1 MADASYTTTTRLPVE
16 TIWAFVQDM
25 DHWAQFVT
33 GYQSHEKRSD
43 RESCW
48 TLQGD
53 LGVLSRS
60 LTFEVLITEWREPS
74 RVRFTVRGLNEPMS
88 GEGAFTI
95 ESQAT
100 GAASESPPPLPVA
113 PARKP
118 FVARWLEA
126 LARWFLGLVGGRAE
140 REAPTTAAA
149 GESLSTLRFELRLDP
164 GGPMAPMVNAMI
176 TPLLLP
182 AAEQLADKI
191 LAHLEASPV
200 AASGGAPQ

>member
-25 DHWAQFVT
+25 DNWAHFVM

-43 RESCW
+43 TESRW
-48 TLQGD
+48 TLKGD

-60 LTFEVLITEWREPS
+60 LTFEVLITEWRAPS
-74 RVRFTVRGLNEPMS
+74 QVRFTLRGVNEPMS

-95 ESQAT
+95 E
-100 GAASESPPPLPVA
+100 A
-113 PARKP
+113 PASGPAAGVSTPVPAKP
-118 FVARWLEA
+118 SGTNVFARALEA
-126 LARWFLGLVGGRAE
+126 LARWFLGLVGGRAG
-140 REAPTTAAA
+140 RDAPTAAA
-149 GESLSTLRFELRLDP
+149 GESLATMRFQLRLDP

-191 LAHLEASPV
+191 LAHLEARPLG
-200 AASGGAPQ
+200 ASEGAL

>member
-25 DHWAQFVT
+25 DNWAQFVM

-43 RESCW
+43 TESCW
-48 TLQGD
+48 TLKGD

-60 LTFEVLITEWREPS
+60 LTFEVLITEWRAPS
-74 RVRFTVRGLNEPMS
+74 QVRFTLRGLNEQMS

-95 ESQAT
+95 ESQA
-100 GAASESPPPLPVA
+100 GA
-113 PARKP
+113 PAPGASVPVPAKP
-118 FVARWLEA
+118 PGKNLFARALEA

-140 REAPTTAAA
+140 REAPTIAAA
-149 GESLSTLRFELRLDP
+149 GKSLATMSFQLRLDP

-191 LAHLEASPV
+191 LAHLEASP
-200 AASGGAPQ
+200 AGASEGAPR